1 MCQLSHK
8 IRGNDKSVRLF
19 FMSKVCTSSLAVSN
33 NCTVSELDGYSSS
46 TIFTD
51 LQKSLHR
58 LQHICGDG
66 DRDRDVD
73 RDQDLDRDLLYLGVQ
88 HPDLYRRGGDRD
100 MEQEGDDEHELL
112 SERLR
117 WSLQDRHI
125 VATKGKSSG

>member
-19 FMSKVCTSSLAVSN
+19 FMSKVRTSSLAVSN

-125 VATKGKSSG
+125 VATKCKSSG